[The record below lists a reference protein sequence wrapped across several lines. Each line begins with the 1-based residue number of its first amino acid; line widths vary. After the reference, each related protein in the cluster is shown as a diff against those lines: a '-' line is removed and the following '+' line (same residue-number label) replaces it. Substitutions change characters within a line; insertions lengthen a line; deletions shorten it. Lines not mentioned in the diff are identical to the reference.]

1 MANAAAYNKA
11 LWLWV
16 PAFAGTTVWERFLTQ
31 PLLIEHHDGVD
42 RVTLNRPDSLNAL
55 DPSLIDALNVYFQGL
70 QRNRDTRVVVLKGAG
85 ASFCA
90 GLDLKHAMKR
100 RAGQQEPP
108 GVTESLDS
116 QRRIADIVMLMRRC
130 PQPIIALV
138 QGSAAGGGFALA
150 LAADIR
156 IATRN
161 ARMNCAFIKLGLGG
175 CDIGTSYF
183 LPRLV
188 GVSVASELILTGRF
202 IGAERALAVGLVS
215 ELVED
220 VAALDAAAEPYVEAM
235 MTASPVGLRLSK
247 DCLNMAVDA
256 GSIEAVIAMED
267 RNQVLCSRSEDFGEG
282 IRAFLEKRKP
292 VYIRR

>member
-1 MANAAAYNKA
+1 MKA
-11 LWLWV
+11 CGYRSRLALRL
-16 PAFAGTTVWERFLTQ
+16 AGTTAREESFSDSTA
-31 PLLIEHHDGVD
+31 PDEHEDGVD

-55 DPSLIDALNVYFQGL
+55 DSSLIDALNAYFQSL
-70 QRNRDTRVVVLKGAG
+70 QRNRRTRVVVLKGAG
-85 ASFCA
+85 KNFCA
-90 GLDLKHAMKR
+90 GLDLKQAMAR
-100 RAGQQEPP
+100 HAGQQEPP

-138 QGSAAGGGFALA
+138 QGAAAGGGFALA

-156 IATRN
+156 IAAKS

-202 IGAERALAVGLVS
+202 IGAERALNVGLVS
-215 ELVED
+215 EVVED
-220 VAALDAAAEPYVEAM
+220 GSLEAAAEPYVEAM
-235 MTASPVGLRLSK
+235 MTASPIGLRLSK
-247 DCLNMAVDA
+247 ECLNLSVDA
-256 GSIEAVIAMED
+256 GSLEAAIAMED
-267 RNQVLCSRSEDFGEG
+267 RNQVLCSRSDDFNEG

-292 VYIRR
+292 VYKNR

>member
-1 MANAAAYNKA
+1 MS
-11 LWLWV
+11 
-16 PAFAGTTVWERFLTQ
+16 Q
-31 PLLIEHHDGVD
+31 PLLIEHDDGVD
-42 RVTLNRPDSLNAL
+42 RVTLNRPEHLNAL
-55 DPSLIDALNVYFQGL
+55 DPALIDALNDYFQGL

-85 ASFCA
+85 RNFCA
-90 GLDLKHAMKR
+90 GLDLKAAMAR

-130 PQPIIALV
+130 PQPILALV
-138 QGSAAGGGFALA
+138 QGRGGRRRLRAGAGLRHPHRDEIG
-150 LAADIR
+150 ADELR
-156 IATRN
+156 
-161 ARMNCAFIKLGLGG
+161 FIKLGLGG

-215 ELVED
+215 EIVDED
-220 VAALDAAAEPYVEAM
+220 KLDDAAAPYVEAM

-247 DCLNMAVDA
+247 ECLNMSVDA
-256 GSIEAVIAMED
+256 SSLEAVIAMED
-267 RNQVLCSRSEDFGEG
+267 RNQVLCSRSEEFSEG

>member
-1 MANAAAYNKA
+1 MTKA
-11 LWLWV
+11 
-16 PAFAGTTVWERFLTQ
+16 
-31 PLLIEHHDGVD
+31 LLIEHKDGVD
-42 RVTLNRPDSLNAL
+42 WLTLNRPESLNAL
-55 DPSLIDALNVYFQGL
+55 NPELIDALNDYFEGL
-70 QRNRDTRVVVLKGAG
+70 QRSRRTRVVVLKGAG
-85 ASFCA
+85 SAFCA
-90 GLDLKHAMKR
+90 GLDLKDAMTE
-100 RAGQQEPP
+100 RAGQSEPP

-130 PQPIIALV
+130 PQPIVALIR
-138 QGSAAGGGFALA
+138 GAAAGGGFALA

-156 IATRN
+156 IASRS

-175 CDIGTSYF
+175 CDIGSSYF

-220 VAALDAAAEPYVEAM
+220 DGLEAAATPYVEAM
-235 MTASPVGLRLSK
+235 IQASPVGLRLSK
-247 DCLNMAVDA
+247 ECLNMSVDA

-267 RNQVLCSRSEDFGEG
+267 RNQVLCSRSEDFNEG

-292 VYIRR
+292 VYR

>member
-1 MANAAAYNKA
+1 MAYQHLDVRHENGVDWVTMNRPEQLNALNKA
-11 LWLWV
+11 LVQDLNDYFGGLNTRS
-16 PAFAGTTVWERFLTQ
+16 PA
-31 PLLIEHHDGVD
+31 
-42 RVTLNRPDSLNAL
+42 
-55 DPSLIDALNVYFQGL
+55 
-70 QRNRDTRVVVLKGAG
+70 RVVVLRGAG
-85 ASFCA
+85 RAFSA
-90 GLDLKHAMKR
+90 GLDLKEAMQR
-100 RAGQQEPP
+100 RAQGNPT
-108 GVTESLDS
+108 VSDNLDS
-116 QRRIADIVMLMRRC
+116 QHAIRNIALTMRRC
-130 PQPIIALV
+130 PQPIISIV

-156 IATRN
+156 IATRS

-202 IGAERALAVGLVS
+202 IHAERALAVGLVS
-215 ELVED
+215 EVVEEGG
-220 VAALDAAAEPYVEAM
+220 LDAAAAPYVEAM

-247 DCLNMAVDA
+247 ECLNMSVDA

-267 RNQVLCSRSEDFGEG
+267 RNQVLCSRSEDFNEG